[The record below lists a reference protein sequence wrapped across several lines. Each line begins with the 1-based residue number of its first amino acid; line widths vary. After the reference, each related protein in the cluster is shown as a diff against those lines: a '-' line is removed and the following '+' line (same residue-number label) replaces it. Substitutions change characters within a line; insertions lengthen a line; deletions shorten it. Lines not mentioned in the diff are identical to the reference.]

1 MLVLSR
7 KKNES
12 IVIKSDSGDIRI
24 VVLEIDKGKIRL
36 GIDAPK
42 GYSIVRE
49 ELVHEIKDANR
60 LSAFNNLEDIRKII
74 EDGNESR

>member
-12 IVIKSDSGDIRI
+12 IVIKGDGGDIRI
-24 VVLEIDKGKIRL
+24 VVVEIDKGKIRL

-42 GYSIVRE
+42 GYPIIRE
-49 ELVHEIKDANR
+49 ELVHEIKNANR
-60 LSAFNNLEDIRKII
+60 LSAFDDIETIRKLI
-74 EDGNESR
+74 EDENE

>member
-12 IVIKSDSGDIRI
+12 IVIKSESGDIRI
-24 VVLEIDKGKIRL
+24 VVVEIDKGKIRL

-42 GYSIVRE
+42 GCQIVRE
-49 ELVHEIKDANR
+49 ELIHEIKMANKM
-60 LSAFNNLEDIRKII
+60 SVFDSLETIRKII
-74 EDGNESR
+74 GDKNE

>member
-12 IVIKSDSGDIRI
+12 IVIKGDSGDIRI
-24 VVLEIDKGKIRL
+24 VVIEIDKGKIRL

-42 GYSIVRE
+42 GYPIFRE
-49 ELVHEIKDANR
+49 ELIHEVKNTNR
-60 LSAFNNLEDIRKII
+60 LSAFDNLETIRKLI
-74 EDGNESR
+74 EDGNE

>member
-7 KKNES
+7 KINES

-24 VVLEIDKGKIRL
+24 VVIEIDKGKIRL

-42 GYSIVRE
+42 GYPIVRE
-49 ELVHEIKDANR
+49 ELVREIKNANK
-60 LSAFNNLEDIRKII
+60 LSAFDNLETIRKLI
-74 EDGNESR
+74 EDENE